1 MGLSRASVGC
11 GPWPPSDSILGK
23 DMSNFKVG
31 DVVKRKDGMPFSDG
45 NLYNTIRKRW
55 PDETFPSA
63 NIVWVKYGFI
73 SVVHIEPTT
82 TDNH

>member
-1 MGLSRASVGC
+1 MG
-11 GPWPPSDSILGK
+11 
-23 DMSNFKVG
+23 NFKVG

-73 SVVHIEPTT
+73 SVIHIEPAITIKK
-82 TDNH
+82 D